1 MKSPMYT
8 KHAVKYDLA
17 VQNNIYNAHLE
28 RPSLQ
33 AMLGSVSNLDVLDLG
48 CGSGIYAQYLTEQ
61 GARVTSI
68 DISEEM
74 VCIVNEKLG
83 NKVSTYTQDL
93 SDGLPNETSD
103 SYDVVICPLMVH
115 YIGDLSLLFSDI
127 NRVLKKDGYFVFSTH
142 HPFVDFTSTISG
154 NYFERELLIEEWE
167 TISEPVE
174 VSFYR
179 RSLTELF
186 DFINSNG
193 FVVTQLSEG
202 KPSEKMKEIS
212 IEKYDHLSKHPNFIF
227 IKCQKHK

>member
-1 MKSPMYT
+1 MYT

-33 AMLGSVSNLDVLDLG
+33 TMLGSVSNLDVLDLG
-48 CGSGIYAQYLTEQ
+48 CGSGIYAHYLTEQ

-74 VCIVNEKLG
+74 VGIVKEKLG

-93 SDGLPNETSD
+93 SEGLPHETSD

-115 YIGDLSLLFSDI
+115 YIEDLSLLFSDI
-127 NRVLKKDGYFVFSTH
+127 NRVLKKDGCFVFSTH
-142 HPFVDFTSTISG
+142 HPFVDFTSTKSG
-154 NYFERELLIEEWE
+154 NYFERELLTEEWE
-167 TISEPVE
+167 TIGEPVE

-212 IEKYDHLSKHPNFIF
+212 KEKYEHLSKHPNFIF
-227 IKCQKHK
+227 IKCQKLT